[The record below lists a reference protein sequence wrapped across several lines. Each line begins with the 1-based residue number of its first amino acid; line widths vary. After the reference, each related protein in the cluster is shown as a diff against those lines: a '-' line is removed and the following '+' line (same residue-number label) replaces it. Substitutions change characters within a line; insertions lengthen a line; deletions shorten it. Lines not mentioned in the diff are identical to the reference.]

1 LSTKINLEF
10 VIKKFHPDVEG
21 LPELREVIRIQGRI
35 RFKTE
40 EGYGEPEKAIID
52 TGAPISLIPF
62 DMWRHMEIEYIGED
76 YLRGVVPNEKCYLPA
91 DVGRIKAVL
100 TDKNENT
107 SDELIFLAYLSF
119 TNKIPLIIGIMELME
134 KGILCLDFKNR
145 NGYIEL

>member
-1 LSTKINLEF
+1 
-10 VIKKFHPDVEG
+10 
-21 LPELREVIRIQGRI
+21 
-35 RFKTE
+35 
-40 EGYGEPEKAIID
+40 
-52 TGAPISLIPF
+52 
-62 DMWRHMEIEYIGED
+62 MEIEYIGED

-100 TDKNENT
+100 TDKNGNT
-107 SDELIFLAYLSF
+107 SNELTFLAYLSF